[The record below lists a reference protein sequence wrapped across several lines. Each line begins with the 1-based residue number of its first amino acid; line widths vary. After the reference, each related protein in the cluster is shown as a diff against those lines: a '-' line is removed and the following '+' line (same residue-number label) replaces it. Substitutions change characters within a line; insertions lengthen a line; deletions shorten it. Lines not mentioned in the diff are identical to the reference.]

1 MRPLSVVLTSAIAL
15 VMSILMMG
23 CLAQTQ
29 WSQNLAPLGRATDP
43 AFNDENIYTEG
54 ETAPMQE
61 VLDAA
66 KMAELDKY
74 TQATIEW
81 RKPQEISKVVVK
93 ASKPIVQF
101 DVEIYTDKGW
111 KKIKHVDYNRRQ
123 ICTVTFPTV
132 KTTKLRIRI
141 PRAYRVRG
149 KESETINLARG
160 TRAHQGGGAEP
171 RQGIRKIAEIEV
183 YKKIETPPKEKSK
196 K

>member
-1 MRPLSVVLTSAIAL
+1 MKSISTALSLTIAIAI
-15 VMSILMMG
+15 SIMMMG

-29 WSQNLAPLGRATDP
+29 WSQNLAPIGIATNP
-43 AFNDENIYTEG
+43 AFNDENVYTEG

-61 VLDAA
+61 ELDAE

-81 RKPQEISKVVVK
+81 REPQEISKVVIK
-93 ASKPIVQF
+93 ATKPIVQF
-101 DVEIYTDKGW
+101 DVEIYTDEGW
-111 KKIKHVDYNRRQ
+111 KKVKHVEYNRRQ

-132 KTTKLRIRI
+132 KTSKLRIRI

-149 KESETINLARG
+149 KEAETINLARG
-160 TRAHQGGGAEP
+160 TRAQQGGGAEP

-183 YKKIETPPKEKSK
+183 YKKIEPPKEQSE
-196 K
+196 